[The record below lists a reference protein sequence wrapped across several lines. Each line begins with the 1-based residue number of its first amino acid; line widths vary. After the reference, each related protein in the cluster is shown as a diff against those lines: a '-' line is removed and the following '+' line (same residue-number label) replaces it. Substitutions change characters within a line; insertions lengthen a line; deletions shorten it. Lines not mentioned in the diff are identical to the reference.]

1 MEVEIKAKI
10 ESLTELERKIV
21 KMGAELV
28 GEFVEEDTYYN
39 HPCRDFATTDEA
51 LRIRRIKKNGK
62 IEKVELTYKG
72 PKVDRDTK
80 SREEHTAELCDFED
94 IEQVINFLG
103 FVKVANVKKQ
113 RKNYRFNGTTVSLDN
128 VHNLGY
134 FVEIECLGEYQPCR
148 KKVLELADMLSIDNF
163 ERRSYLELTLQR
175 GTA

>member
-10 ESLTELERKIV
+10 ESLTELEKKII
-21 KMGAELV
+21 KMGAELA
-28 GEFVEEDTYYN
+28 GEFIEEDTYYN

-51 LRIRRIKKNGK
+51 LRIRLIKKNEK
-62 IEKVELTYKG
+62 IEKIELTYKG
-72 PKVDRDTK
+72 PKVDQDTK
-80 SREEHTAELCDFED
+80 SREERTAALCNFED
-94 IEQVINFLG
+94 IEQVIKSLG
-103 FVKVANVKKQ
+103 FVKVANVKKK
-113 RKNYRFNGTTVSLDN
+113 RKNYRLNGTTVSLDD

-148 KKVLELADMLSIDNF
+148 KKVLELANMLGIDHF